1 MSRND
6 IQSHPLVAALFW
18 ILGKNLDDERMG
30 SFDDN
35 GSSGNLSGGGTP
47 DTFGSSGSRSLVWKD
62 DLPDEKLATWHE
74 FADVKAPDMPL
85 ANSNQRLS
93 SSLKSSG
100 QQLSRRGSTERT
112 QSDDDFNRRSP
123 NSDQW
128 GLFVSLTPP
137 TDYYPSGSKGDGKN
151 PDGGRP
157 SVPGSEQP
165 SSISEPKA

>member
-1 MSRND
+1 MSNKSAE
-6 IQSHPLVAALFW
+6 SHPLVAALFW
-18 ILGKNLDDERMG
+18 ILGKDLDDQEKMG
-30 SFDDN
+30 SFDEH
-35 GSSGNLSGGGTP
+35 GSSGNLATP
-47 DTFGSSGSRSLVWKD
+47 DSLGSSGSRRSSLVWKD

-74 FADVKAPDMPL
+74 FAEVKAPDMPL

-100 QQLSRRGSTERT
+100 QQLSRRTSTERS

-137 TDYYPSGSKGDGKN
+137 TEYYTSGSKEGGK
-151 PDGGRP
+151 
-157 SVPGSEQP
+157 SSQEKAVPGREGMLSSE
-165 SSISEPKA
+165 SDPKV

>member
-1 MSRND
+1 MNRDD
-6 IQSHPLVAALFW
+6 IQNHPLVATLFW
-18 ILGKNLDDERMG
+18 ILGK
-30 SFDDN
+30 SFDDDKTGSLDDY

-47 DTFGSSGSRSLVWKD
+47 DTFGSSGSRSLSWKD

-85 ANSNQRLS
+85 AHENQRLS

-100 QQLSRRGSTERT
+100 QQLSRRGSTERS
-112 QSDDDFNRRSP
+112 QGDDDFNRRSP

-137 TDYYPSGSKGDGKN
+137 VEYYSSGNKSDLKN
-151 PDGGRP
+151 PHDGTEMEP
-157 SVPGSEQP
+157 SLS
-165 SSISEPKA
+165 